1 LRHEKHEPPTK
12 KENGRER
19 DNENMGGKGHK
30 KCERENERDTKS
42 DLGTSRNKVKVKYVK
57 DGTLGVERSMQMALS
72 L

>member
-1 LRHEKHEPPTK
+1 
-12 KENGRER
+12 
-19 DNENMGGKGHK
+19 MGGKGHK